1 MSFATSAGGFTQP
14 FDLATLRRVHR
25 QPPQQLVRLAC
36 CVRFLTRP
44 EVRQREIEAR
54 LVEVGVERQ
63 RTTEQRDRFQ
73 RTTAVGEND
82 AAIRH
87 DNGILGL
94 DSFGLLKRGRCRIES
109 S

>member
-1 MSFATSAGGFTQP
+1 MSFATSAGGFAQP
-14 FDLATLRRVHR
+14 FDLATLRRVRR
-25 QPPQQLVRLAC
+25 QPPQQLVRLARR
-36 CVRFLTRP
+36 VRFLTRP

-73 RTTAVGEND
+73 RTTAVGEDD

-94 DSFGLLKRGRCRIES
+94 DSFGLLKRGGCRIES

>member
-1 MSFATSAGGFTQP
+1 MSFATSAGGFTQSL
-14 FDLATLRRVHR
+14 DLATLRRVR
-25 QPPQQLVRLAC
+25 WQPSQQLVRFSRR
-36 CVRFLTRP
+36 VQFLTRP
-44 EVRQREIEAR
+44 QVRQREIEAR

-63 RTTEQRDRFQ
+63 RSTEQRDRFQ
-73 RTTAVGEND
+73 RTPAVGEND

>member
-1 MSFATSAGGFTQP
+1 MSFATSVGSFAQP
-14 FDLATLRRVHR
+14 FDLATLWRVRRE
-25 QPPQQLVRLAC
+25 PSQQLVGLPRR
-36 CVRFLTRP
+36 VRFLTRA
-44 EVRQREIEAR
+44 EVRQREIEAC

-63 RTTEQRDRFQ
+63 RTMEQRDRFE
-73 RTTAVGEND
+73 RTTAVGEDD

-94 DSFGLLKRGRCRIES
+94 GSFGLLKRGGCRIES